1 MALEN
6 ADLGI
11 APMSTPPRLR
21 RWARAIRAV
30 PARMPLRVKLIA
42 ALLGLVALGLGVTGF
57 AGTAVLRQSLLD
69 RVDGQLDMT
78 SHAALA
84 RADSTAPTGAA
95 SAPAGPNVPTGA
107 PPPGSLAP
115 ESSFFTEVTDTAG
128 TGAPDLVVPPGKT
141 QTAPKLPGLDTATA
155 QRLAGKPFTV
165 AAQGAGHDWRVLV
178 QPLPDGSGAVTVG
191 VSLDDVDTTVST
203 LQTIDLEVGLSVL
216 ALLGVLG
223 FLAVRSSLRRLVEV
237 ERTAEAIAAGDLG
250 RRVPNADD
258 RTEVG
263 RLAGALNEMLA
274 QIETAFAQRQASEAE
289 ARAAADRM
297 RRFVADASHELR
309 TPLTSIR
316 GFAELHRMG
325 AVPDRAA
332 EDRVMSRIESE
343 AKRMGLLVEDLLL
356 LARLDQQRP
365 LDRKP
370 VDLSLLAADAV
381 HDASTVAPSHHTRL
395 ELPEAGPAPV
405 VLGDEA
411 RLRQVLANLVGNA
424 YSHTPPGTSVT
435 VRVAV
440 TCDCAVLEVADDG
453 PGMGAEDAARVFE
466 RFYRTDRSRAR
477 ASGGTGLG
485 LSIVAS
491 LVAAHGGTVSVRTSP
506 DGGACF
512 TVGLALSREEVP
524 ARPESRARAT
534 LPGAGAQ
541 AQAARVGGQLPGNSQ
556 VASSPVIGAVPTLRA

>member
-1 MALEN
+1 
-6 ADLGI
+6 
-11 APMSTPPRLR
+11 
-21 RWARAIRAV
+21 V
-30 PARMPLRVKLIA
+30 PARTPLRVKLIA
-42 ALLGLVALGLGVTGF
+42 AMLGLVALGLGVTGF

-78 SHAALA
+78 SRAALA
-84 RADSTAPTGAA
+84 RADSPAPTGAA

-343 AKRMGLLVEDLLL
+343 AKRMGLLVEDLLM

-440 TCDCAVLEVADDG
+440 TCDSAVLEVADDG

-491 LVAAHGGTVSVRTSP
+491 LVAAHGGTVSVSTSP

-524 ARPESRARAT
+524 ARPESRARAA
-534 LPGAGAQ
+534 LAGAGAQ
-541 AQAARVGGQLPGNSQ
+541 AQAARVGGHAP
-556 VASSPVIGAVPTLRA
+556 R

>member
-1 MALEN
+1 
-6 ADLGI
+6 
-11 APMSTPPRLR
+11 MSTPPRLR
-21 RWARAIRAV
+21 RWAGAIRAV
-30 PARMPLRVKLIA
+30 PARTPLRVKLIA
-42 ALLGLVALGLGVTGF
+42 AMLGLVALGLGVTGF

-78 SHAALA
+78 SRAALA

-491 LVAAHGGTVSVRTSP
+491 LVAAHGGTVSVSTSP

-524 ARPESRARAT
+524 ARPESRARAA
-534 LPGAGAQ
+534 PAGAGAQ
-541 AQAARVGGQLPGNSQ
+541 AQAARVGGHAP
-556 VASSPVIGAVPTLRA
+556 R

>member
-1 MALEN
+1 M
-6 ADLGI
+6 
-11 APMSTPPRLR
+11 
-21 RWARAIRAV
+21 
-30 PARMPLRVKLIA
+30 
-42 ALLGLVALGLGVTGF
+42 
-57 AGTAVLRQSLLD
+57 
-69 RVDGQLDMT
+69 
-78 SHAALA
+78 
-84 RADSTAPTGAA
+84 
-95 SAPAGPNVPTGA
+95 
-107 PPPGSLAP
+107 
-115 ESSFFTEVTDTAG
+115 
-128 TGAPDLVVPPGKT
+128 
-141 QTAPKLPGLDTATA
+141 
-155 QRLAGKPFTV
+155 
-165 AAQGAGHDWRVLV
+165 
-178 QPLPDGSGAVTVG
+178 
-191 VSLDDVDTTVST
+191 
-203 LQTIDLEVGLSVL
+203 
-216 ALLGVLG
+216 
-223 FLAVRSSLRRLVEV
+223 
-237 ERTAEAIAAGDLG
+237 
-250 RRVPNADD
+250 
-258 RTEVG
+258 G
-263 RLAGALNEMLA
+263 RLAAALNEMLA

-381 HDASTVAPSHHTRL
+381 HDARTVAPGHHIRL

-435 VRVAV
+435 VRVTA
-440 TCDCAVLEVADDG
+440 TCGCAVLEVADDG

-466 RFYRTDRSRAR
+466 RFYRTDRSRTR

-491 LVAAHGGTVSVRTSP
+491 LVAAHGGTVSVRYVAGRRSLLHRGACAEP
-506 DGGACF
+506 GGGA
-512 TVGLALSREEVP
+512 GPAGEPRSGSAGRSRGTGAGGAGWRARSQVTPRLPP
-524 ARPESRARAT
+524 ARS
-534 LPGAGAQ
+534 
-541 AQAARVGGQLPGNSQ
+541 
-556 VASSPVIGAVPTLRA
+556 